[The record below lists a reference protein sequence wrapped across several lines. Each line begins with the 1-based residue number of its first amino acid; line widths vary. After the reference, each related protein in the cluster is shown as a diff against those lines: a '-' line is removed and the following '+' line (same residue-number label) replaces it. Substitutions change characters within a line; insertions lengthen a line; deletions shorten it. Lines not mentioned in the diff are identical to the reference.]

1 MDNVKNSFEELKKML
16 SSAVDLMENIGEEL
30 EARVLVMEKKLLD
43 MERRMEEYESVKK
56 ANGFDDILAAGG
68 VVSAADMIGEEVVE
82 ENVAVEDD
90 ELETVEDRECGADIE
105 AIDEECEEYDI
116 CTPKE
121 SAVIEKESDIID
133 VATEEATIATTT
145 SAAVVFAV
153 EEETAAVSAE
163 EETVSS
169 SSSAAAEEEEPE
181 PEFEFAT
188 EEPVV
193 ASVEPV
199 AEEIVGAAE
208 VAAVEPTV
216 EEEVLSEESAV
227 EDVVAVVEDEKTV
240 TTDYFTM
247 AFAEEKNICEK
258 SAEVVKT
265 EECETREVETG
276 YIDVQETEIGG
287 IEKKNAKSTEY
298 NDSYIVAVE
307 AGAAKEEAGTISVND
322 AAKPDWYDW
331 EVDYPAAYI
340 DDIYKGISFND
351 RYEFV
356 KELFNVTGNLS
367 EAEIVFKETLDD
379 INCMDNFKEVVA
391 YIRHRFPQWDEQS
404 DEVYRFYMIVRRKF
418 NN

>member
-1 MDNVKNSFEELKKML
+1 MDNVKNSFEELKNL
-16 SSAVDLMENIGEEL
+16 LLSAVDLMENIGEEL
-30 EARVLVMEKKLLD
+30 ETRVLVMEKKLLE
-43 MERRMEEYESVKK
+43 MERRMEEYESIKK
-56 ANGFDDILAAGG
+56 ADGFEDILSAGG
-68 VVSAADMIGEEVVE
+68 VVSAADMVGEEI
-82 ENVAVEDD
+82 VAEGVAMEDE
-90 ELETVEDRECGADIE
+90 ELEMVEDRACGADIE
-105 AIDEECEEYDI
+105 AIDEECDI
-116 CTPKE
+116 YAQKE
-121 SAVIEKESDIID
+121 SAAIEKESDIMD
-133 VATEEATIATTT
+133 VATDEGPIATTT

-169 SSSAAAEEEEPE
+169 SSSSSAAAAAEAAAEEEEEEAESEPE

-216 EEEVLSEESAV
+216 EEEVLAEESAV
-227 EDVVAVVEDEKTV
+227 EEVVAAAEDEKTDDIYTDKVAVAGEVISEADIVAKTVV
-240 TTDYFTM
+240 TDDFTIVL
-247 AFAEEKNICEK
+247 AEGKP
-258 SAEVVKT
+258 
-265 EECETREVETG
+265 
-276 YIDVQETEIGG
+276 IGVH
-287 IEKKNAKSTEY
+287 
-298 NDSYIVAVE
+298 DSYKVAAETDVI
-307 AGAAKEEAGTISVND
+307 KEETGTISVND

-331 EVDYPAAYI
+331 EVDYPASYI